1 MVIHGRCFVGNYHR
15 KDTISNMERKEGK
28 LREIMGSEKGIRAV
42 RRREVKSER
51 QRSKIGET
59 EVKSER
65 QG

>member
-1 MVIHGRCFVGNYHR
+1 MADALLGIITGR

-51 QRSKIGET
+51 QR
-59 EVKSER
+59 
-65 QG
+65 